1 MACAAI
7 AAAHAD
13 GVVEPAPYQW
23 HLPPGFPPPL
33 IPADNP
39 MSDAKV
45 ALGKR
50 LFYETRLSSTG
61 GYSCASCHRAELAF
75 TDGRAHAV
83 GATGDTVRRS
93 AMSLANVAYSPAFT
107 WGNSRIGSLE
117 AQMHTPL
124 FNRHPLEMG
133 LRINGREAIAALA
146 GDAAYGAQFSA
157 AFPGEASPLTMD
169 HVIKAIAAFERTLIS
184 GRSAFDRYVFSDDAL
199 AMSEPAKRGMSLFFS
214 ARLGCSEC
222 HSGINFSGPLIYQT
236 HEKAIALFANN
247 GLYRVNPRGDY
258 PATDQGLIEVT
269 HSPADMGKFKVP
281 TLRNIAL
288 TAPYMHD
295 GSLETLPQV
304 LDHYSRGGRRNPH
317 QDRRVRR
324 TPLSAEERADLL
336 EFLGSL
342 TDRNFVENPQFRP

>member
-1 MACAAI
+1 
-7 AAAHAD
+7 
-13 GVVEPAPYQW
+13 
-23 HLPPGFPPPL
+23 
-33 IPADNP
+33 

-50 LFYETRLSSTG
+50 LFYDTRLSATG
-61 GYSCASCHRAELAF
+61 AYSCASCHRAELAF

-107 WGNSRIGSLE
+107 WGNSRIDSLE
-117 AQMHTPL
+117 SQMHTPL
-124 FNRHPLEMG
+124 FSRHPLEMG
-133 LRINGREAIAALA
+133 LHIDGREVISALA
-146 GDAAYGAQFSA
+146 GDAGYSAQFSA
-157 AFPGEASPLTMD
+157 AFPREANPLTMD

-184 GRSAFDRYVFSDDAL
+184 GRSAFDRYVFSDDSQ

-214 ARLGCSEC
+214 ARIGCSEC

-236 HEKAIALFANN
+236 HDKAAALYANN

-258 PATDQGLIEVT
+258 PVADQGLIEVT
-269 HSPADMGKFKVP
+269 HSPTDMGKFKVP

-295 GSLETLPQV
+295 GSLENLQQV
-304 LDHYSRGGRRNPH
+304 LDHYSQGGRHNPH
-317 QDRRVRR
+317 QDRRVRP
-324 TPLSAEERADLL
+324 TPLSPEERTELL
-336 EFLGSL
+336 EFLDSL
-342 TDRNFVENPQFRP
+342 TDRDFVENPQFRP